1 MTRGRFTVLVLTVA
15 LVLVLSGS
23 AARHWSADDGGG
35 GSSCSARPPQGL
47 GNEVPVQDG
56 LAVAESGTSRLGAS
70 TFSVGALV
78 ANRSPA
84 WAAYRT
90 SMSVRLLDAGG
101 GVVADLPS
109 STLPM
114 VLPGAALPV
123 GATLAV
129 PPERVSLVARAE
141 VVLSTTH
148 WVAVE
153 PENRLFQRFDGAPES
168 DGDFLLPANL
178 GEVRCTGLSATGAA
192 LVYRDASGR
201 VVGGE
206 FVPYSGEYCAG
217 SHAGEM
223 LSPRDV
229 PETADP
235 PRTTMAV
242 YCDVG
247 G

>member
-1 MTRGRFTVLVLTVA
+1 MTRGRFTVLVLAVA

-23 AARHWSADDGGG
+23 AARHFGTEDG
-35 GSSCSARPPQGL
+35 SCSARLPQRL
-47 GNEVPVQDG
+47 GNPIPVQDG
-56 LAVAESGTSRLGAS
+56 LAVAELGTSRVGAS
-70 TFSVGALV
+70 AFSVGALV
-78 ANRSPA
+78 ANRSPT

-90 SMSVRLLDAGG
+90 SMSVRLLDASG

-123 GATLAV
+123 GATIGV
-129 PPERVSLVARAE
+129 PPDRVPLVARAE

-148 WVAVE
+148 WVTVE
-153 PENRLFQRFDGAPES
+153 PENRLFQRFDGVPES
-168 DGDFLLPANL
+168 DGDFLLPANM
-178 GEVRCTGLSATGAA
+178 GEVQCSGLSATGAV

-206 FVPYSGEYCAG
+206 SVLYSGEYCAG
-217 SHAGEM
+217 SHFGES
-223 LSPRDV
+223 LSPRNV